1 MLLKFIK
8 HKRKST
14 DFISSLLCRTFLS
27 STRAVCRGD
36 LNSHVHC
43 GDGPNL
49 LFWFKPGQRKRCDN
63 CDGTNQFDS
72 FLISNF
78 TIRPVGY
85 VFVYVMHGS
94 KIKKILAN
102 SNTRGISCKIIQ
114 ERGISQCYKCIG
126 TISRLGIT
134 ATQSPSLEHPTQNY
148 HVLHMLTRTDFKFA
162 LFVNGQATY
171 NIL

>member
-1 MLLKFIK
+1 MYLIFC
-8 HKRKST
+8 
-14 DFISSLLCRTFLS
+14 F
-27 STRAVCRGD
+27 GD
-36 LNSHVHC
+36 V
-43 GDGPNL
+43 PNI

-102 SNTRGISCKIIQ
+102 SITIGISCKIIQ
-114 ERGISQCYKCIG
+114 ESGIPQCYKCIG
-126 TISRLGIT
+126 TISRLT
-134 ATQSPSLEHPTQNY
+134 ATQNPSLEYPTENY
-148 HVLHMLTRTDFKFA
+148 HALHMVTRTDFKFA
-162 LFVNGQATY
+162 LFVNGQSNVQYPIVIRTGFE
-171 NIL
+171 LTFSRVHV

>member
-1 MLLKFIK
+1 MVIYLKFCFGSSYHNIK
-8 HKRKST
+8 YAT
-14 DFISSLLCRTFLS
+14 IAMERT
-27 STRAVCRGD
+27 
-36 LNSHVHC
+36 NSI
-43 GDGPNL
+43 L
-49 LFWFKPGQRKRCDN
+49 
-63 CDGTNQFDS
+63 

-85 VFVYVMHGS
+85 VFVYVMRGS

-102 SNTRGISCKIIQ
+102 SITRGISCKIIQ

-126 TISRLGIT
+126 TISRLT

-148 HVLHMLTRTDFKFA
+148 HVLYILTRTDFKFA

-171 NIL
+171 NILES